1 MRPDPDALIERDVT
15 ALTRAA
21 ITRAQAYVA
30 KRSRSDELAM
40 ARERWGDDPMV
51 PLVLRAATTP
61 TGLPHALG
69 QSIVADLLTV
79 VGPTGAGARLL
90 QLGLSLTFGEHAT
103 IYVPDLEVTAS
114 QTSFSGQMAPI
125 PARQLL
131 TTSVTLAPSKLTSI
145 VPVTVEMLESS
156 NIELIVSNALSRA
169 VGLTLDGALFDSLPA
184 DSTRPAGLR
193 HNIVA
198 IAASANPYVREAM
211 VADMAALA
219 GAVAEIGGSIAYI
232 AAPAR
237 AAMINLW
244 ASRELPY
251 PVLSSP
257 AVAAADL
264 ICVATDGL
272 VSAVDAAP
280 EIDTSNVAVL
290 HIDDAPLPISTPGTP
305 PTVAAPTHS
314 LWQSGMV
321 GIRLRF
327 GVSWALR
334 SPKALAWLVAT
345 KW

>member
-1 MRPDPDALIERDVT
+1 MKQRPLVREDIVPRRGIPLRPDPDALIERDVT
-15 ALTRAA
+15 ALIRAA

-79 VGPTGAGARLL
+79 VGATSAGARLL

-103 IYVPDLEVTAS
+103 IYVPGLEVTAS

-169 VGLTLDGALFDSLPA
+169 VGLTLDGALFELSASRFDAPG
-184 DSTRPAGLR
+184 RPAAQHCRDRCFGESLRPRSDGGRYGGLGR
-193 HNIVA
+193 CRRRDRRLDRLHRRA
-198 IAASANPYVREAM
+198 RSGGDDQSM
-211 VADMAALA
+211 GLA
-219 GAVAEIGGSIAYI
+219 GAALSRAVIVGGG
-232 AAPAR
+232 R
-237 AAMINLW
+237 
-244 ASRELPY
+244 
-251 PVLSSP
+251 
-257 AVAAADL
+257 
-264 ICVATDGL
+264 G
-272 VSAVDAAP
+272 
-280 EIDTSNVAVL
+280 
-290 HIDDAPLPISTPGTP
+290 
-305 PTVAAPTHS
+305 
-314 LWQSGMV
+314 
-321 GIRLRF
+321 
-327 GVSWALR
+327 
-334 SPKALAWLVAT
+334 
-345 KW
+345 